1 MSTIQRRR
9 KRDVSRRVITDSA
22 GIVLPTRVCVCVFLK
37 SYVKDRDNIRAG
49 VSLTLLLLFSGGLTS
64 GVSGGFY

>member
-1 MSTIQRRR
+1 MTSV
-9 KRDVSRRVITDSA
+9 DASS
-22 GIVLPTRVCVCVFLK
+22 PTLLESFYQRVCVCVFFFK

-49 VSLTLLLLFSGGLTS
+49 VSLTLLLLLLFSGGLTS

>member
-1 MSTIQRRR
+1 MTSV
-9 KRDVSRRVITDSA
+9 DASS
-22 GIVLPTRVCVCVFLK
+22 PTLLESFYQRVCVCVFFLK

>member
-22 GIVLPTRVCVCVFLK
+22 GIVLPTCVCVCVFFLK

-49 VSLTLLLLFSGGLTS
+49 VSLTLLLFSGGLTS